1 MLPVDLINY
10 LVEYVAEHGNNKPV
24 VIDLLTE
31 NQSNYKE
38 ISGTMV
44 DRNGVFS
51 IISDVND
58 KREFKKSI
66 K

>member
-38 ISGTMV
+38 ISGIMV
-44 DRNGVFS
+44 ERNGVFS